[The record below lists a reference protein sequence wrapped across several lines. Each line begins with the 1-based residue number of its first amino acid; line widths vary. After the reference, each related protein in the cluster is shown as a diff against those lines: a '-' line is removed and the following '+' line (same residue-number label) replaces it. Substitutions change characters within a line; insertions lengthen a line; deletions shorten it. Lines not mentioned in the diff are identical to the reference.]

1 MLHGGP
7 LPGKGLSVTEDIC
20 ESVAQ
25 LLCTAAANEIF
36 IQLPVN
42 KVKDPCPAFLPIS
55 QKTFVHGQRQDL
67 GRKGNWTPTSQF
79 TKVTLKKDELLER
92 IHGKLEPALLNHGGG
107 K

>member
-55 QKTFVHGQRQDL
+55 QKKKPLYT
-67 GRKGNWTPTSQF
+67 GRGKTWVGKATGLPHLSSQ
-79 TKVTLKKDELLER
+79 KLL
-92 IHGKLEPALLNHGGG
+92 
-107 K
+107 